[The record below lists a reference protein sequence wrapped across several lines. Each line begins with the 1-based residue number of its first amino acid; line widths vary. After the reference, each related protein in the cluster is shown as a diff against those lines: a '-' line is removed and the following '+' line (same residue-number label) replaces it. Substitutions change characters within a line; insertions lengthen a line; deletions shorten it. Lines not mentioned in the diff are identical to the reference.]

1 MDKPLKAELQAA
13 IASYPD
19 AVQQQVFRLRAEILA
34 VAASSEGVGEL
45 LETLKWGELSFVTE
59 QSKSG
64 STLRVAW
71 QAKQPEYLGL
81 YVNCKT
87 SLVDSY
93 QTLFPGL
100 FVYQKQRALLLPL
113 DQAWPLA
120 ELRICIAM
128 ALRYHLDKRKH

>member
-13 IASYPD
+13 IASYPV
-19 AVQQQVFRLRAEILA
+19 AVQQQVLRLRAEIQA

-71 QAKQPEYLGL
+71 QTKQPEYLGL

-113 DQAWPLA
+113 NQAWPLA